1 MLAAAIFV
9 ASTAAVAETAI
20 DCGALVSVLG
30 AVYSPCCV
38 IVPTVELPPDTPATA
53 QATFVFEL
61 PVTVAVNCCDL
72 PGNKS
77 TFAGDTLMLT
87 PETITKETLASSPLL
102 AFEIA
107 VTVTSEGLG
116 TVAGGVYK
124 PLVLIVPTVGF
135 PPS

>member
-61 PVTVAVNCCDL
+61 PVTVPVNCCVV

-77 TFAGDTLMLT
+77 TARGATLMVT
-87 PETITKETLASSPLL
+87 PDTITMERFASSLVL

-116 TVAGGVYK
+116 TVAGGV
-124 PLVLIVPTVGF
+124 
-135 PPS
+135 